1 MALVS
6 KPQKSKLKSMLKRQ
20 KPRKLGKKYG
30 CVNQRHGESRQACRR
45 RWWHL
50 ITCKKNKKIDFSK
63 SCGARVACVKKS
75 SSDLELDFTRA
86 PSILSGSMAF
96 LLLPAASALHAFGLG
111 APSIVHHLATCR
123 QRSASPLAVDSW
135 YDAGFRLESDLAPER
150 LQSIWDTAASTA
162 CQGNTLKTWKIVS
175 TDMDQVE
182 LAMRSEE
189 RSPIDADV
197 ELWHTPSFKPIQ
209 FHVYSECGL
218 TRPVNVVLDAP
229 EHPKTVAVYNQGP
242 LEFPFEAAVAKP
254 DRGIMDG
261 PLAQAVPERVQGGR
275 ITSYTFGGNVGS
287 VQVLLKAEQNN
298 MNAKIEITQG
308 PNQVKQSIEVYA
320 FAANKYPFY
329 VVLQTPGFTETSLRI
344 INQDTVE
351 YPFDAWVVPDESG
364 PAVDTGGPVMGGFM
378 AY

>member
-1 MALVS
+1 VASDYM
-6 KPQKSKLKSMLKRQ
+6 QEEQEDRFF
-20 KPRKLGKKYG
+20 
-30 CVNQRHGESRQACRR
+30 
-45 RWWHL
+45 
-50 ITCKKNKKIDFSK
+50 KILRC
-63 SCGARVACVKKS
+63 SCGVCEEVEQRSRTRFHARAVH
-75 SSDLELDFTRA
+75 
-86 PSILSGSMAF
+86 LSGSMAF

-123 QRSASPLAVDSW
+123 QRSTSPLAVDSW
-135 YDAGFRLESDLAPER
+135 YDAGSRLESDLAPER

-242 LEFPFEAAVAKP
+242 LEFPFEAAVAKA